1 MDENRK
7 SGAAEIPKPQKPKNQ
22 KTKKPKT
29 KAQKPDMT
37 GHLRTFDDHHT

>member
-7 SGAAEIPKPQKPKNQ
+7 SGAAEIPKPQNPKKPKN
-22 KTKKPKT
+22 KNPKT

>member
-1 MDENRK
+1 MKTESQVPQK
-7 SGAAEIPKPQKPKNQ
+7 SQNPQKPKN
-22 KTKKPKT
+22 KNPKT

>member
-7 SGAAEIPKPQKPKNQ
+7 SGAAEIPKPKKNP
-22 KTKKPKT
+22 KTKNPKT

>member
-7 SGAAEIPKPQKPKNQ
+7 SGAAEIPKPKNQ

>member
-7 SGAAEIPKPQKPKNQ
+7 SGAAEIQNPKHQKPK

-29 KAQKPDMT
+29 KAQKPDTT

>member
-1 MDENRK
+1 MKTESQVPQK
-7 SGAAEIPKPQKPKNQ
+7 SQNPRKPQKPKN
-22 KTKKPKT
+22 KNPKT